1 MPAIKRRPPNRRRLF
16 IVAALLLAAASLAAV
31 SSWWLRTPQASA
43 PPQIDLANVDPAVRR
58 AVESARTA
66 ILDRPD
72 SAEAWGKLGMI
83 LMAHGLPVAASTAC
97 LAQAERLDRRQPRWP
112 YLEAMVVLAT

>member
-1 MPAIKRRPPNRRRLF
+1 MSATKSRRPTPRRLVTATV
-16 IVAALLLAAASLAAV
+16 ILLAAASLAAI
-31 SSWWLRTPQASA
+31 SSWWLRAPQALA
-43 PPQIDLANVDPAVRR
+43 PPQMDLSNVDRAVRR

-83 LMAHGLPVAASTAC
+83 LMAHGLPVTASTAC
-97 LAQAERLDRRQPRWP
+97 LTQAERLDPRQPRWP
-112 YLEAMVVLAT
+112 